1 MFQEYYKFEFQ
12 SMKSTHESRK
22 CYFMH
27 DFHLFEGLI
36 HAFQI
41 FFFFKFERTP
51 NKCLSHEKN
60 LDNGGIRIQFPDA
73 KLSLFLVLG

>member
-1 MFQEYYKFEFQ
+1 MFQEYYKFKFQ

-36 HAFQI
+36 HAFQ

-51 NKCLSHEKN
+51 NKCLSHENN
-60 LDNGGIRIQFPDA
+60 LDNGGI
-73 KLSLFLVLG
+73 

>member
-36 HAFQI
+36 HAFQFF
-41 FFFFKFERTP
+41 FFFFKFERTH
-51 NKCLSHEKN
+51 NKCLSHENN
-60 LDNGGIRIQFPDA
+60 LDNGGI
-73 KLSLFLVLG
+73 